1 MNNVSKKMLGE
12 VVVFINGDRGVNYP
26 KAKDY
31 VPKGI
36 PFFSASDLDGRKID
50 LSNAK
55 FISEEAYEKL
65 RNGKTNEGDILF
77 CLRGS
82 LGNIGLAKNIQ
93 KGAIASSLVIIR
105 PTIEIEKDYL
115 YYTLSGPINRKIVR
129 ELDNGSVQ
137 GNLSVTELKKVEISL
152 PNLKNQKAIAHV
164 ISTID
169 DKIEINKKSNETLEG
184 IAKAIFKSW
193 FIDFDPVRA
202 KSEGLSTGL
211 PDEISN
217 LFPDSFADSELG
229 EIPKSFSVSTIGQV
243 SDFINGFAFA
253 SKDWKSEGLGVVKI
267 GSISPGFVDVAKVSY
282 VSEEFLKTHKKYQLL
297 SGDIVIG
304 MTGAYLGQ
312 VGMIPIVE
320 KPLLLNQ
327 RTGKFNIKEENILS
341 KSFLFYLMNN
351 LGFNQSVETL
361 SYGSAQHNVSGN
373 DICSMKFIKPTAKIN
388 KIFADIGQ
396 IIIKKTLINYAEISS
411 LHNIR
416 NCLLPKLIS
425 GGLRISDAEKMIEK
439 LEI

>member
-1 MNNVSKKMLGE
+1 MLGE

-152 PNLKNQKAIAHV
+152 PNIENQKAIAH
-164 ISTID
+164 ILSTLD

-184 IAKAIFKSW
+184 IAKGLFKSW
-193 FIDFDPVRA
+193 FIDFDPVKA
-202 KSEGLSTGL
+202 KSEGCSTGL
-211 PDEISN
+211 PDEISD
-217 LFPDSFADSELG
+217 LFPDSFEDSESG
-229 EIPKSFSVSTIGQV
+229 EIPKNWKLGNLSDVTTLTQGLAINAKTNFLITETGLPLLRIKDLISGNTEQFIDPEKAPIKTKVEKNEIIFTRTGRVGLVFREKEGVLHNNSFKVSCKESHLGNEYLFWFLKQQKVYNYVNLIASGSVQ
-243 SDFINGFAFA
+243 
-253 SKDWKSEGLGVVKI
+253 KDLRHDQFLSIEIKI
-267 GSISPGFVDVAKVSY
+267 PPKTLCTKFGELLLPIKRSISKNEANNVILNNLRESLLGK
-282 VSEEFLKTHKKYQLL
+282 LL
-297 SGDIVIG
+297 SG
-304 MTGAYLGQ
+304 
-312 VGMIPIVE
+312 
-320 KPLLLNQ
+320 
-327 RTGKFNIKEENILS
+327 
-341 KSFLFYLMNN
+341 
-351 LGFNQSVETL
+351 
-361 SYGSAQHNVSGN
+361 
-373 DICSMKFIKPTAKIN
+373 
-388 KIFADIGQ
+388 
-396 IIIKKTLINYAEISS
+396 EIRISES
-411 LHNIR
+411 E
-416 NCLLPKLIS
+416 KLI
-425 GGLRISDAEKMIEK
+425 AK